1 MKRLLALMMM
11 LAASACAQ
19 THQFPATDTNNAFT
33 GSNTFTKLN
42 IYSIS
47 GSPNPVLPTVGIV
60 PGTFAVV
67 NDGMT
72 SADCTVG
79 SGTQVSACIWT
90 GSAWTSFGGGGGGG
104 GIVPGTSGNVIK
116 YASSTTGGD
125 SGVPITKVAIKA
137 NANDG
142 QTFGSANGTS
152 SDGLSTGTA
161 EPTVISAFNI
171 LPTQGGTVNLL
182 GTSSGAG
189 TIPLGNACQSL
200 FLVGS
205 GDSHFNTNSG
215 CYWNSKSMVMNG
227 LSGSEGVQTAWT
239 PSGTV
244 IAASGAP
251 GVPAI
256 LINGYSQTLSN
267 IVLEHP
273 YVGIELGGD
282 SNGTGCTTAT
292 ANLNLFNIKVEDHLD
307 SALFGPGLNIS
318 CNVLWGHVANSYFAG
333 NPSALV
339 SSDNRAGVLMN
350 AGIGNGAS
358 GLITLE
364 NITTAGG
371 GGLRMYGNGNGDSSV
386 VIRNVVEEG
395 YTHCQPTVEILPTS
409 VITADIQDVNISDC
423 GINPATVKIKSI
435 DTPPN
440 TYSVHEI
447 VGANVMAVTGPARIW
462 DIQTLGDRSIVQESD
477 GIPEPY
483 VSPAAMNEKGVG
495 QDNVILDDVSD
506 DWRKAVPSIVRIVND
521 VPWSSGSWVK
531 VTGTIAFAP
540 VADPWGGTTATQ
552 ITCTA
557 GPCKT
562 ALLQSA
568 ITYAPGDYDGFSIIA
583 QNGTE
588 GTNVSTMGMYYPSS
602 APAGG
607 TRFISGN
614 GVYQVGSSASIFA
627 KLDPQDDGRY
637 QRLWG
642 VQQVTGTGGSS
653 GAWFEIDQATG
664 ATLNIVAPMHVH
676 AAASALTVGG
686 SACTATASPAGQIAT
701 NSAYGPG
708 ANVAVVAS
716 GACPV
721 APGQPV
727 IITGSTNSA
736 YNTTN
741 NADKQGTIETVADS
755 THFTYWINGTSL
767 ASSGGGT
774 ITPVANSEAAE
785 YYHTLG
791 QYPST
796 CTVGQT
802 CGINGAALT
811 SASFSALTSGT
822 NTAAAMVLGT
832 GSSLTVSGSGTNN
845 ATTLGG
851 ATFAIPGTIGGTTP
865 AAVNATQLNLPEG
878 SSASGVSAKAIFY
891 GLSSIH
897 WPAFNPNNGGERS
910 VCGSTGTLTSGH
922 IVAVNTTGTL
932 CDLVDGGTGTGSGT
946 VTNVAVNTIT
956 TGTQN
961 FATAAVSSPGVS
973 PVITQT
979 LVNAPA
985 HKTFMNNTAG
995 SAAPD
1000 YESIGAGDLP
1010 ATTVNSVVNGTN
1022 VTGSISGQALT
1033 LGWTGALA
1041 ANLGG
1046 TSFTSYTKG
1055 DTICPSAATTLTKLG
1070 VGTNGQVLTAAS
1082 GATCGINWA
1091 NPTSAIT
1098 LQTNGVNNSSQTTL
1112 NIENS
1117 VVSGASAINCTNP
1130 SAGNVQCT
1138 VANITG
1144 TGNAIPAVTVTGPQ
1158 VGDYLSYTSGTL
1170 IANVTPG
1177 VVVNAQTGTS
1187 YSVSCTAGTGDRG
1200 SMITFN
1206 NAAAIAVTVPSAA
1219 SCPAGFYFN
1228 YRVIGAGAVTF
1239 TPTTSTV
1246 NGSSTLLALG
1256 GQFGN
1261 FVSDNTNY
1269 QANRAGYASGTTG
1282 SIGGAIVG
1290 VGCDTGTVTINGAAT
1305 TMVPV
1310 AGASTSGAPGAGLTV
1325 SAQVTSANTVTV
1337 SVCAPLTL
1345 TPTTSTYFVRLQE

>member
-1 MKRLLALMMM
+1 MML

-19 THQFPATDTNNAFT
+19 THVFPATDTNNAFT

-42 IYSIS
+42 IYTIATL
-47 GSPNPVLPTVGIV
+47 PVVGIV

-90 GSAWTSFGGGGGGG
+90 GSVWTSFGGGGGGG

-125 SGVPITKVAIKA
+125 SGVPVTKVAIKS

-142 QTFGSANGTS
+142 QTFGSANGTN

-161 EPTVISAFNI
+161 EPTVISAFNV

-215 CYWNSKSMVMNG
+215 CYWNSKAMVMNG

-506 DWRKAVPSIVRIVND
+506 DWRKAAPSIVRIVND

-552 ITCTA
+552 ITCTD

-664 ATLNIVAPMHVH
+664 ATLNVVAPMHVH

-767 ASSGGGT
+767 AASGGGT

-845 ATTLGG
+845 ATTLNG

-865 AAVNATQLNLPEG
+865 GAVNETQTNLIEAAAP
-878 SSASGVSAKAIFY
+878 SGVSVKDIFY

-922 IVAVNTTGTL
+922 IIAVNTTGTI
-932 CDLVDGGTGTGSGT
+932 CDLTDGGTVTGTGS
-946 VTNVAVNTIT
+946 VINVAVNTVT

-961 FATAAVSSPGVS
+961 FMTAAVASPGVS

-979 LVNAPA
+979 LVNAPSHTLFA
-985 HKTFMNNTAG
+985 NCTGGA
-995 SAAPD
+995 AAPD
-1000 YESIGAGDLP
+1000 YVALTEACMPAATVFTDQNATFGAHNYSFASATILKVPAGAGFS
-1010 ATTVNSVVNGTN
+1010 ATAGDIGLNTTTNNWQLWANGAN
-1022 VTGSISGQALT
+1022 KI
-1033 LGWTGALA
+1033 A
-1041 ANLGG
+1041 AAW
-1046 TSFTSYTKG
+1046 
-1055 DTICPSAATTLTKLG
+1055 SAAP
-1070 VGTNGQVLTAAS
+1070 TNGNCVKALVSGGNVLLTDAACA
-1082 GATCGINWA
+1082 GA
-1091 NPTSAIT
+1091 T
-1098 LQTNGVNNSSQTTL
+1098 LQTNSVNNTSQTLQNFVNTT
-1112 NIENS
+1112 
-1117 VVSGASAINCTNP
+1117 GASGINFTNP
-1130 SAGNVQCT
+1130 SGGIESATIASTTGGGNAVLTGTITGGANGQYIGFSGGILQ
-1138 VANITG
+1138 NITPG
-1144 TGNAIPAVTVTGPQ
+1144 ISPNIQ
-1158 VGDYLSYTSGTL
+1158 SGTTYTVL
-1170 IANVTPG
+1170 QADSGLPIFL
-1177 VVVNAQTGTS
+1177 S
-1187 YSVSCTAGTGDRG
+1187 
-1200 SMITFN
+1200 
-1206 NAAAIAVTVPSAA
+1206 NAASIAVTLNAPA
-1219 SCPAGFYFN
+1219 SYTTGFSFC
-1228 YRVIGAGAVTF
+1228 AM
-1239 TPTTSTV
+1239 
-1246 NGSSTLLALG
+1246 
-1256 GQFGN
+1256 
-1261 FVSDNTNY
+1261 
-1269 QANRAGYASGTTG
+1269 ASG
-1282 SIGGAIVG
+1282 A
-1290 VGCDTGTVTINGAAT
+1290 GTVTITASGNINGAGTLAIT
-1305 TMVPV
+1305 TKNHACVYNN
-1310 AGASTSGAPGAGLTV
+1310 GSTWEALT
-1325 SAQVTSANTVTV
+1325 
-1337 SVCAPLTL
+1337 SVG
-1345 TPTTSTYFVRLQE
+1345 F